1 MTKARAYRFTS
12 RELSWLSFNERVLQ
26 EAASPSVPLGE
37 RLNFLAIYSSNLDEF
52 FRVRVASLRSLLRL
66 KPKRV
71 ERLGINPARV
81 LRRIQRIVSDQQN
94 RFGEIFH
101 HEVVPALALEGIAL
115 IDETHV
121 THDEAMGLRADF
133 ASRIA
138 PLIRPIA
145 LTSDAPVPFL
155 ENRGLHL
162 VVELWSAD
170 DTAHEVWPEHAL
182 VPIPSPPLPRFVVL
196 PQRDEPYPTRH
207 TSRGGPKPN
216 RVLFLDDV
224 VRLNLPALFPNHEVG
239 NAFAVKLS
247 RDAELYLEDEFSGS
261 LVDSIRKGLKKR
273 ETGLPCRFLY
283 DPYAPYP
290 LVRKLRERFGLE
302 DEDLVIGGRYHNL
315 HDLADF
321 PCFDRKDLSN
331 PPLPP
336 LPHPVLDSAPSVLA
350 AIARRDHML
359 HLPYQRFDT
368 VIRMLNEA
376 ANDPDVSAI
385 WITLYRLARD
395 SAVARALI
403 AAAEHGKRVTAF
415 VEAKA
420 RFDEEANLLWAERL
434 EAAGVRTLYSMPGL
448 KVHAKLAL
456 IERAEAG
463 ALRRYAYLG
472 TGNFNE
478 RTARVYTDHA
488 LLTADAELTD
498 EVARVFA
505 FLSGELDEPTFTHL
519 MVAPFDMRK
528 RLYALIEREAVA
540 ARAGRRAGIMLKI
553 NSLEDP
559 KIIARLYDAGLAG
572 VPIDLIVRGVCCLVP
587 GVPGMS
593 ETVRARSIVDRFLEH
608 GRIFVFENGGA
619 PAYWL
624 ASADWMSRNLSRRI
638 EVAFPIRD
646 PALQHELRKVLDLSL
661 TDNRKARVLDDG
673 QTNPYVAEDGAV
685 VRAQHDV
692 YRYFEAELSAA
703 RARGIPNEEHQR
715 PLAPVT
721 S

>member
-1 MTKARAYRFTS
+1 MTKARAHRFTN

-26 EAASPSVPLGE
+26 EAANPSVPLGE
-37 RLNFLAIYSSNLDEF
+37 RLNFLAIFSSNLDEF

-81 LRRIQRIVSDQQN
+81 LRQIHGVVSDQQN
-94 RFGEIFH
+94 RFGDIFQ
-101 HEVVPALALEGIAL
+101 HEVVPALAGEGIAL
-115 IDETHV
+115 IDETRL
-121 THDEAMGLRADF
+121 THDEATYLRADF
-133 ASRIA
+133 TARIA
-138 PLIRPIA
+138 PLIRPIELA
-145 LTSDAPVPFL
+145 SDAPVPFL

-162 VVELWSAD
+162 VVELWPAED
-170 DTAHEVWPEHAL
+170 AAHEVWPEHAL

-196 PQRDEPYPTRH
+196 PQRD
-207 TSRGGPKPN
+207 GPN

-224 VRLNLPALFPNHEVG
+224 VRLGLPALFPDHEVG

-247 RDAELYLEDEFSGS
+247 RDADLYLEDEFSGS

-283 DPYAPYP
+283 DRNAPYP
-290 LVRKLRERFGLE
+290 LVRKLRERFGLD

-321 PCFDRKDLSN
+321 PRFDRSDLSN
-331 PPLPP
+331 PSLPP

-350 AIARRDHML
+350 AIAERDHML
-359 HLPYQRFDT
+359 HFPYHRFDS
-368 VIRMLNEA
+368 VIRMLDEA
-376 ANDPDVSAI
+376 AHDPAVSAI
-385 WITLYRLARD
+385 WISLYRLAPD

-403 AAAEHGKRVTAF
+403 AAAENGKRVTAF

-420 RFDEEANLLWAERL
+420 RFDEESNLLWAERL

-456 IERAEAG
+456 IERVEEG
-463 ALRRYAYLG
+463 AVRRYAYLG

-478 RTARVYTDHA
+478 RTACVYTDHA
-488 LLTADAELTD
+488 LLTSDPELTE

-505 FLSGELDEPTFTHL
+505 FLAGELENPAFEHL

-528 RLYALIEREAVA
+528 RLYALIEQEALA
-540 ARAGRRAGIMLKI
+540 ARAGRRAGITLKI

-559 KIIARLYDAGLAG
+559 KIIARLYDASLAG
-572 VPIDLIVRGVCCLVP
+572 VPIELIVRGICCLVP
-587 GVPGMS
+587 GAPGMS

-646 PALQHELRKVLDLSL
+646 PGLQHELRTVLDLSL
-661 TDNRKARVLDDG
+661 ADNCKARVLDDG
-673 QTNPYVAEDGAV
+673 QTNRYVPEDGAI

-692 YRYFEAELSAA
+692 YRYFEAQLGEVP
-703 RARGIPNEEHQR
+703 ARGTLNEERHR
-715 PLAPVT
+715 RLAPVT
-721 S
+721 T